1 MLITSEL
8 IIIYANSRA
17 VQKQR
22 NKMVR
27 NDDGGEVAKLDVD
40 EDGCDGG
47 IILMTVGVESLINM
61 LVNSYLLILLM

>member
-8 IIIYANSRA
+8 IIIYDNSRT

-27 NDDGGEVAKLDVD
+27 NDDGGEGAKLDVD
-40 EDGCDGG
+40 EDGCDSR
-47 IILMTVGVESLINM
+47 IILMTVGVES
-61 LVNSYLLILLM
+61 

>member
-8 IIIYANSRA
+8 IIMYDNSRT

-27 NDDGGEVAKLDVD
+27 NDDGGEGTGDD
-40 EDGCDGG
+40 CDGG
-47 IILMTVGVESLINM
+47 FILMTVV
-61 LVNSYLLILLM
+61 